1 MNLALLINQPEGRR
15 LEFKQQLNKPLELAK
30 TIVAFANDA
39 GGELIIGVQDDHRKL
54 VGLPEDELLF
64 LEEQI
69 SNIIFDHCQPII
81 VPEISFQQVDGAHFI
96 RVHIHR
102 GSNFPYY
109 IKAKGKLEGTY
120 IRVGSS
126 NHLADENIIAELE
139 RQKRNVSYDSEVV
152 LDDHIGDLDLG
163 RFRLFYEE
171 RTAERLDETAL
182 RKLEL
187 VRIFQGKP
195 SAYSCTNLVF

>member
-1 MNLALLINQPEGRR
+1 MDVTALISQPEGRR

-30 TIVAFANDA
+30 TIVSFANDA
-39 GGELIIGVQDDHRKL
+39 GGELIIGVQDNPRKL
-54 VGLPEDELLF
+54 VGVPEEELLS

-81 VPEISFQQVDGAHFI
+81 VPEISFQQVDGIHLI

-109 IKAKGKLEGTY
+109 LKSKGKREGTY

-139 RQKRNVSYDSEVV
+139 RQKRNVSYDSEIV
-152 LDDHIGDLDLG
+152 LDHS
-163 RFRLFYEE
+163 RPY
-171 RTAERLDETAL
+171 
-182 RKLEL
+182 
-187 VRIFQGKP
+187 P
-195 SAYSCTNLVF
+195 SAVFSICQD